1 LNRTTEY
8 TLSKIAA
15 IFLIIEGVIG
25 AIIAIILGFEPVTH
39 KISQFFFIYLF
50 TYSLISIPL
59 IILAWKSI
67 SKIKDNSFKWGMFTL
82 VIGVFYTFSLYFV
95 PGVLFFISGI
105 MMVTKQREKLDV
117 SNNHK
122 Q

>member
-1 LNRTTEY
+1 MNRTTEY

-15 IFLIIEGVIG
+15 IFLTIEGVIG
-25 AIIAIILGFEPVTH
+25 AFIAIFLGFEPVTH

-59 IILAWKSI
+59 IIFAWKSI

>member
-1 LNRTTEY
+1 MNRTTEY

-15 IFLIIEGVIG
+15 ILLTIEGVIG
-25 AIIAIILGFEPVTH
+25 AIIAFFLGFEPVTH

-59 IILAWKSI
+59 IIFAWKSI
-67 SKIKDNSFKWGMFTL
+67 PKIKENNFKWGVFTL
-82 VIGVFYTFSLYFV
+82 VIGVLYTFSLYVV
-95 PGVLFFISGI
+95 PAILFFISGI
-105 MMVTKQREKLDV
+105 MMVTKQRGKLDV
-117 SNNHK
+117 NNNIN